1 MTNDGAVRQSVDG
14 AGVGASSEFP
24 GPRPPYPAHRSS
36 FVPRHSSFPLR
47 VALVGC
53 GAIGAVR
60 AAAIARSPEV
70 TLAVACDV
78 DAGRAGAL
86 AGRYGAARETDW
98 RAAVARDDVDL
109 VIVSTAPD
117 LHAPVAIAAA
127 TAGKHVLCEKPMAR
141 TVEECRAM
149 IAAAE
154 RHGVK
159 LKIGFNHRYYLS
171 VMAVKA
177 TIDAGT
183 IGDVRFVR
191 AAIGHEGGP
200 GFAENWVTRHTITGG
215 GTLLDN
221 GIHVLDLARYLLES
235 QGGRIEEAQGYLLN
249 ARWPVAPNE
258 DNAFCLFR
266 TGGGDGRPERV
277 AQVTSSWTEWKGY
290 RWFVEAYG
298 TRGYVHAAYSPMR
311 AVIGTVG
318 EEGGR
323 AKKRALTFPAFQVW
337 ERLRGHDWTTAETF
351 RREFAD
357 LAAAIRDDRAPFAD
371 GHDGLRAQA
380 MAEAVYRAAR
390 EKRAVRMLNDE

>member
-1 MTNDGAVRQSVDG
+1 MGGGSRTAV
-14 AGVGASSEFP
+14 
-24 GPRPPYPAHRSS
+24 PAAVEVTRRSS
-36 FVPRHSSFPLR
+36 FALLRTVARRSSLR
-47 VALVGC
+47 AALVGC
-53 GAIGAVR
+53 GGIGAVR

-78 DAGRAGAL
+78 DGGRAGAL
-86 AGRYGAARETDW
+86 AGRYGATLETDW
-98 RAAVARDDVDL
+98 RAAVARDDVL
-109 VIVSTAPD
+109 VIVSTTPD

-127 TAGKHVLCEKPMAR
+127 QAGKHVLCEKPMAR

-149 IAAAE
+149 VAAAE

-159 LKIGFNHRYYLS
+159 LKIGFNHRHYLS
-171 VMAVKA
+171 VMAIKA
-177 TIDAGT
+177 AIDAGT
-183 IGDVRFVR
+183 IGEVRFVR

-200 GFAENWVTRHTITGG
+200 GFAEHWVTKHAITGG
-215 GTLLDN
+215 GTLVDN

-235 QGGRIEEAQGYLLN
+235 QGGRIEEAQGYVLN

-266 TGGGDGRPERV
+266 AGGEDGGPERV

-318 EEGGR
+318 EGGGR
-323 AKKRALTFPAFQVW
+323 AKKRALTFPVFQVR

-357 LAAAIRDDRAPFAD
+357 LAAAIHDDRAPCAD

-390 EKRAVRMLNDE
+390 ERRAVALSEV